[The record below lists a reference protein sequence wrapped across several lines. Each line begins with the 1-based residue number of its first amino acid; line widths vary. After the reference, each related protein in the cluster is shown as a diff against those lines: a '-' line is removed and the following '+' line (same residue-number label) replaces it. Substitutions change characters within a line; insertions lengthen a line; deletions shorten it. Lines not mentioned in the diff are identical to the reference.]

1 MTYPSPY
8 PGPPQDPGGPQSSPY
23 APRVAYGQPPVSAP
37 QAGAPYGQ
45 APTPAGHGAY
55 MPPEQLAIPTQSVHR
70 SPGASVRPDHPY
82 PSPSAQASAPQY
94 QPYQSYQQHYQ
105 QGANA
110 GSMYLSGAVVT
121 APGYSAGDRLLQPGY
136 SHAGAASP
144 QTIGAGHH
152 VPWRGEKAAAL
163 VMMLVAYALEFVIYI
178 TFVLNFARGGWLNIV
193 LTTIMFIV
201 ATPLIWWLYF
211 GLRHLSRNQPVTEMV
226 GLALWFGYG
235 VLAMPAGVSDKDQY
249 AGLQNV
255 AFVLLFIVTAV
266 GAVLT
271 ARLNQRL
278 RSPRPWTITLALGA
292 CQFVLINSAVRLS
305 YLGISAYSASSN
317 GKKISQYTANAWFA
331 WSDSGGGGLPMAPG
345 MLILAAI
352 TSLAAAGFFL
362 GMRSP
367 SSRAFRITS
376 TSAVSLLTLC
386 NLVIVL
392 AYGLPTRGEY
402 AYRPSDAGIVVAVII
417 VMGAM
422 LIGATLAAGR
432 RPVATSPA
440 GHGRYRIDASNA
452 PNAQN
457 MQNHFNQYHQPQSP
471 MGGGY

>member
-1 MTYPSPY
+1 
-8 PGPPQDPGGPQSSPY
+8 
-23 APRVAYGQPPVSAP
+23 
-37 QAGAPYGQ
+37 
-45 APTPAGHGAY
+45 
-55 MPPEQLAIPTQSVHR
+55 
-70 SPGASVRPDHPY
+70 
-82 PSPSAQASAPQY
+82 
-94 QPYQSYQQHYQ
+94 
-105 QGANA
+105 
-110 GSMYLSGAVVT
+110 
-121 APGYSAGDRLLQPGY
+121 
-136 SHAGAASP
+136 
-144 QTIGAGHH
+144 
-152 VPWRGEKAAAL
+152 
-163 VMMLVAYALEFVIYI
+163 
-178 TFVLNFARGGWLNIV
+178 
-193 LTTIMFIV
+193 
-201 ATPLIWWLYF
+201 
-211 GLRHLSRNQPVTEMV
+211 
-226 GLALWFGYG
+226 
-235 VLAMPAGVSDKDQY
+235 
-249 AGLQNV
+249 
-255 AFVLLFIVTAV
+255 
-266 GAVLT
+266 
-271 ARLNQRL
+271 
-278 RSPRPWTITLALGA
+278 
-292 CQFVLINSAVRLS
+292 
-305 YLGISAYSASSN
+305 
-317 GKKISQYTANAWFA
+317 
-331 WSDSGGGGLPMAPG
+331 MAPG